1 MAPRFPKTVRRRL
14 KGMKDANRQH
24 GAPGDVVHN
33 SNSHVTSTRRIVMS
47 SISNSRLV
55 QETADQKLLDGT
67 QQVLSKLTTMTV
79 GSQSLAP
86 ADIVKIFQDRIASS
100 QAVQTATAARSAAV
114 KADRDK
120 RTQTAPLVKAFKRV
134 VQGMFSESP
143 DTLAVFGLQPVK
155 AGTTTV
161 ATRVARHTMGKV
173 QKKDIHGT
181 PPSASTGSTAAPAPA
196 PAPVA
201 TPAPVGAPAPV
212 VATPAPAKAGPAGS

>member
-1 MAPRFPKTVRRRL
+1 
-14 KGMKDANRQH
+14 
-24 GAPGDVVHN
+24 
-33 SNSHVTSTRRIVMS
+33 MS

-161 ATRVARHTMGKV
+161 ATKAAAAQKAVATRVARHTMGKV